1 MERQELERFLVP
13 LWVQVVAFLSIVCL
27 LYLIYA
33 CVEDSLDNPFGAFLE
48 NLSLKTGDVE
58 VSLESGVEERL
69 LLKAEP
75 ADTQVLDPLTG
86 QE

>member
-1 MERQELERFLVP
+1 M
-13 LWVQVVAFLSIVCL
+13 
-27 LYLIYA
+27 
-33 CVEDSLDNPFGAFLE
+33 EDSLDNPFGAFLE

-58 VSLESGVEERL
+58 VSLETGVEERL

>member
-13 LWVQVVAFLSIVCL
+13 LWVQVAVFLCIVCL
-27 LYLIYA
+27 LYLYYA
-33 CVEDSLDNPFGAFLE
+33 PFEAFLE

-58 VSLESGVEERL
+58 VSLETGAAERL

-75 ADTQVLDPLTG
+75 ADTLVLDPLTG